1 MDEHAA
7 WRAQMMEGRLTDAVW
22 EMAVGEKFTFNING
36 EYNAKVRAPSVIS
49 RAASVTVSLR
59 QKAGQYSPA

>member
-1 MDEHAA
+1 
-7 WRAQMMEGRLTDAVW
+7 MMEGRLTDAVW

-49 RAASVTVSLR
+49 HAASVTVSL
-59 QKAGQYSPA
+59 